1 MPEAL
6 LAPLAAWQNYYVI
19 IGTAAARLSGLMFV
33 AITLMAQLRVHPP
46 SWSHMR
52 VFNTSTVVHFGA
64 ALLIAALL
72 SAPWPALWTAALL
85 LGLAGL
91 GGVSFVLIVLWEV
104 RHRLVGY
111 QLVRSDWL
119 WYTLLPLISYTAL
132 VVAAILLPIYP
143 GPVLFSIAAV
153 TLLLLFMGIRNAW
166 DVVTYMA
173 IERSQPQDKPGL
185 AQAWRRLACAGS
197 SAVGKCRVERPST
210 MILTPLELS
219 AKASLR
225 MSSVVGE
232 KRLWQSECS

>member
-1 MPEAL
+1 MSEAL
-6 LAPLAAWQNYYVI
+6 LAPLAAWQTYYVI
-19 IGTAAARLSGLMFV
+19 VGTAAGTLTGLMFV
-33 AITLMAQLRVHPP
+33 VITLMAQLRVRLSS

-52 VFNTSTVVHFGA
+52 VFNTSTMVHFGT

-91 GGVSFVLIVLWEV
+91 GGVSYVLIVLWEV

-143 GPVLFSIAAV
+143 GPVLFIIAAV
-153 TLLLLFMGIRNAW
+153 TMLLLFMGIHNAW
-166 DVVTYMA
+166 DVVTYLA
-173 IERSQPQDKPGL
+173 IERSQPQD
-185 AQAWRRLACAGS
+185 
-197 SAVGKCRVERPST
+197 PS
-210 MILTPLELS
+210 
-219 AKASLR
+219 
-225 MSSVVGE
+225 
-232 KRLWQSECS
+232 QD

>member
-1 MPEAL
+1 MSEAL
-6 LAPLAAWQNYYVI
+6 LAPLAAWQNFYVI
-19 IGTAAARLSGLMFV
+19 IGTAAATLTGLMFV

-64 ALLIAALL
+64 ALL
-72 SAPWPALWTAALL
+72 SAPWPVLWTAALL

-91 GGVSFVLIVLWEV
+91 AGVSFVLIVLWEV
-104 RHRLVGY
+104 RHRLAGY

-143 GPVLFSIAAV
+143 GPVLFIIAAV
-153 TLLLLFMGIRNAW
+153 TMLLLFMGIRNAW

-173 IERSQPQDKPGL
+173 IERSQPQDTS
-185 AQAWRRLACAGS
+185 QD
-197 SAVGKCRVERPST
+197 
-210 MILTPLELS
+210 
-219 AKASLR
+219 
-225 MSSVVGE
+225 
-232 KRLWQSECS
+232 